1 MEDDFIVKGR
11 TAATWN
17 YSNQFAAF
25 AQLTDA
31 PLSLKLPP
39 EQAKEKAL
47 FLRPSML
54 FSIPKSSEQKKKR
67 LHLSTSL
74 LTMKK
79 PMP

>member
-47 FLRPSML
+47 F
-54 FSIPKSSEQKKKR
+54 
-67 LHLSTSL
+67 
-74 LTMKK
+74 
-79 PMP
+79 